1 MSASNDATENLKD
14 TNEGN
19 NCFWD
24 FLESD
29 QLLSWA
35 SQLMETLIQCVC
47 VEPGIALSQITKQ
60 GLPGSTGKAGLRGLH
75 LL

>member
-19 NCFWD
+19 NCFVD
-24 FLESD
+24 FFESD
-29 QLLSWA
+29 QLLSWE
-35 SQLMETLIQCVC
+35 SQLTETLIQCVS
-47 VEPGIALSQITKQ
+47 VEPGIALSQIPSKGCQ
-60 GLPGSTGKAGLRGLH
+60 IAQIKAGLRGLH